1 MELIRQ
7 IKPKG
12 IVVIPVD
19 IRKQVDLQEGD
30 SISFKTEGKKII
42 IEKKKKNSN
51 DALERFFTISRR
63 KGSRITLKE
72 IREIEDESYDLP

>member
-12 IVVIPVD
+12 IVVIPID

-42 IEKKKKNSN
+42 IEKKKK
-51 DALERFFTISRR
+51 DVEAFLKHFMRYR
-63 KGSRITLKE
+63 KKGKSITLKE
-72 IREIEDESYDLP
+72 IRDIEDESYDLP